1 MAKPALHLRLQSWG
15 LRHVEALQFSL
26 HKLISVPL
34 ASALTLLVIGIA
46 LTLPGSLYLLL
57 SNVQTITPHWQDSGQ
72 VSVFLRTD
80 AAAEKLPRLAAE
92 LGRDP
97 RVAQIQTMTPEQALA
112 EFRRHSG
119 FGEALDVLSDNP
131 LPATLLVTPT
141 ADHRSPEALSA
152 LVTEWQ
158 RLDSVAS
165 VEVDL
170 LWLQRLSAIARTLER
185 GTLLLALL
193 LAAAVLLVIGNT
205 IRLDIQNRREEIEV
219 AKLVGAT
226 NGFIR
231 RPFLYGGLWLGLG
244 GALLA
249 ITLSFILLT
258 VLNGPI
264 RELAGL
270 YGSPFALSGLSI
282 VEMLGLLLLGSAL
295 GLVGAWLTVARHLK
309 DIEP

>member
-1 MAKPALHLRLQSWG
+1 MAKPALYSRLQAWG

-26 HKLISVPL
+26 HKLISAPL

-57 SNVQTITPHWQDSGQ
+57 SNVQTLTPHWQDSSQ

-80 AAAEKLPRLAAE
+80 AAAEELPRLVAE

-97 RVAQIQTMTPEQALA
+97 RVAQIQSMTPEQALA

-119 FGEALDVLSDNP
+119 FGEALDVLGDNP
-131 LPATLLVTPT
+131 LPATILVTPT
-141 ADHRSPEALSA
+141 ADHRSPEALSE
-152 LVTEWQ
+152 LITDWQ
-158 RLDSVAS
+158 RLDIVAS

-226 NGFIR
+226 DGFIR

-249 ITLSFILLT
+249 ITLSFILLI

-270 YGSPFALSGLSI
+270 YGSPFGLSGLSLI
-282 VEMLGLLLLGSAL
+282 EMLGLLFLGSAL
-295 GLVGAWLTVARHLK
+295 GLIGAWLTVGRHLK
-309 DIEP
+309 NIEP